1 MDGKKESSAPP
12 AGDPALVI
20 TRVFDAPR
28 SLVWRAWTEPEGLA
42 RWWGPKGFTML
53 KATLDL
59 RPGGLFHCGMR
70 SPDGQEMW
78 GKFVCREIAAPERMV
93 FVNSFSDETGGTTR
107 APFAAT
113 WPLEVL
119 NTLTLA
125 ESGGRTTLTL
135 RGAPVNATDEER
147 ATFAAARKSMQQGFA
162 GTFEQLDAYLATQR
176 SNSPMTARAN

>member
-1 MDGKKESSAPP
+1 MDGRKESSAPRAAEP
-12 AGDPALVI
+12 ELVI

-28 SLVWRAWTEPEGLA
+28 GLMWNAWTEPERLA

-59 RPGGLFHCGMR
+59 RPGGLFHYGMR

-78 GKFVCREIAAPERMV
+78 GKFVYREIAAPERLV
-93 FVNSFSDETGGTTR
+93 FVVSFSDEKAGTTR
-107 APFAAT
+107 APFSAT

-119 NTLTLA
+119 NTLTLT

-135 RGAPVNATDEER
+135 RGAPVNAGDAER
-147 ATFAAARKSMQQGFA
+147 ATFAANHKSMQQGFA

-176 SNSPMTARAN
+176 SNRQ